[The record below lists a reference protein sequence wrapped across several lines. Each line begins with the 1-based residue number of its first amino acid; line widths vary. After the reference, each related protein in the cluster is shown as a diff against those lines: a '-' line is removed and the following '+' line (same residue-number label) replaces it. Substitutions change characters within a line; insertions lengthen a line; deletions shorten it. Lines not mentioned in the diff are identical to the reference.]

1 MNMPSNDPYH
11 SRGGTTDELASRV
24 DPVLWTSG
32 GPAGPLGR
40 EQLERF
46 EERGFLVLPE
56 LLGADEV
63 SELLAAS
70 HALAHALDPAA
81 NEDLITEPDSAA
93 IRSIFRVHERAPRFA
108 ALAADERLA
117 GAARQILGSAVYV
130 HQSRINFKPGFDG
143 RDFQWHSDFET
154 WHIEDGMPRMRA
166 LSASVM
172 LTENT
177 AVNGP
182 LMLIPGSHRT
192 YVRCVGATPER
203 HYEQSLKTQRY
214 GVPGPESL
222 RELVASGG
230 ITQALGPPGTVVLF
244 DCNTMH
250 GSSGNLSPFPRHNVF
265 LVYNSVENALTAPFG
280 GRPPRPDF
288 LGARRVQTLPAS

>member
-1 MNMPSNDPYH
+1 MASHDPYH
-11 SRGGTTDELASRV
+11 SREGAADELAPRV
-24 DPVLWTSG
+24 DPVLWSSA
-32 GPAGPLGR
+32 GPAGPLSR
-40 EQLERF
+40 AQLDDFARD
-46 EERGFLVLPE
+46 GFLVLPE
-56 LLGADEV
+56 LFAAGEVAD
-63 SELLAAS
+63 LLAAS
-70 HALAHALDPAA
+70 HGLAQRLDPADSD
-81 NEDLITEPDSAA
+81 DLITEPDSAA
-93 IRSIFRVHERAPRFA
+93 VRSIFRVHERAPRFA
-108 ALAADERLA
+108 SLAADARLA
-117 GAARQILGSAVYV
+117 GAARQILASEVYV

-166 LSASVM
+166 LSASLM

-177 AVNGP
+177 PVNGP
-182 LMLIPGSHRT
+182 LMLVPGSHET

-222 RELVASGG
+222 TELVAAGG
-230 ITQALGPPGTVVLF
+230 IVQALGPPGTVVLF

-250 GSSGNLSPFPRHNVF
+250 GSAGNLSPFPRHNVF
-265 LVYNSVENALTAPFG
+265 LVYNSVENALTTPFG

-288 LGARRVQTLPAS
+288 LGTRRVQPLAAG